1 MYQTKLGSILEAW
14 ANIFI
19 GFGIN
24 FMANI
29 LILPMFG
36 FKTLTLGKNFEIGLL
51 YTIISLV
58 RSYYL
63 RRMFNRI
70 RRLHHVAR

>member
-1 MYQTKLGSILEAW
+1 VYQTKLGSILEAW